1 MTDTLLRKLSDK
13 ITEIYNLELA
23 GELTDI
29 FVDLTREIKEDSYR
43 YFNLVKKLAKRE
55 IEKER
60 QEEIAKSYKKAYDV
74 AKEVYDEEREL
85 REKIEKEK
93 EQAEYDKEYFAN
105 FAKELLENREEKNV
119 NFHIDKG
126 TLP

>member
-13 ITEIYNLELA
+13 ITKIYNLELA

-29 FVDLTREIKEDSYR
+29 FVDLTKEIKEDSYR

-60 QEEIAKSYKKAYDV
+60 QEEIAKSNKKAYDV

-85 REKIEKEK
+85 RKKIEKEK

-105 FAKELLENREEKNV
+105 S
-119 NFHIDKG
+119 
-126 TLP
+126 